1 MRITENTL
9 RSVIRSVIR
18 ESYGTD
24 VEGIKARQIRDYQN
38 HPNRARDAR
47 ERKALRDE
55 IKLKEFHVKQA
66 AAALV
71 DYHNRPEGQPQTRG
85 MSRGEIENLVLRARD
100 SEEMQKKLAKIL
112 DSTGGYDRYIG
123 NKNFWLQV
131 YNKFEDVIFSSGDE
145 V

>member
-1 MRITENTL
+1 MRITENKL
-9 RSVIRSVIR
+9 RRVIRSVIR

-24 VEGIKARQIRDYQN
+24 ARGIKARQIRDYQN

-55 IKLKEFHVKQA
+55 IKLEEFHVEKA

-71 DYHNRPEGQPQTRG
+71 DYYNRPEGQPQTRG
-85 MSRGEIENLVLRARD
+85 MSRGEIGNLVLRASDR
-100 SEEMQKKLAKIL
+100 EEMQTKLAKIL

-131 YNKFEDVIFSSGDE
+131 YNKFEDVLFSSEDE